1 VNISCPECRRE
12 MEFKA
17 AFDAAFCW
25 AGKEISVVFKCAH
38 CGTPIYFGPRGNEI
52 EVGMLGASPVVDPIP
67 MAIYPI
73 AVSCRRDGQ
82 MLCIEHEG
90 EARKLPSSY
99 RYISDQRAGE

>member
-1 VNISCPECRRE
+1 

-25 AGKEISVVFKCAH
+25 AGEEVSVVFKCAH

-67 MAIYPI
+67 MATYPI
-73 AVSCRRDGQ
+73 AVSSRRDGQ
-82 MLCIEHEG
+82 MLVVEHAG
-90 EARKLPSSY
+90 EARKLPSSHH
-99 RYISDQRAGE
+99 YISDKYASKS